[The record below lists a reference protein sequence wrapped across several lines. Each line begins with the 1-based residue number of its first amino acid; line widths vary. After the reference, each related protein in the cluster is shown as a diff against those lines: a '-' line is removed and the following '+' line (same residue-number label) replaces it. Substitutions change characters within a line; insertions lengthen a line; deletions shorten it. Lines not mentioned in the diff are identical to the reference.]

1 MSSISDRLLSA
12 LGGSYTIERE
22 LTGGGMALVFVGEDH
37 DLGRK
42 VVIKILPP
50 ELAASVSAER
60 FRREILTVAR
70 LQHPHIVPI
79 LKAGEVDGL
88 PYFVMPYVDGESIDI
103 RLRRTPTFTVRETLG
118 IMKDVAR
125 ALAFAHAQGVVHR
138 DIKPGNVLLAAGSA
152 TVTDF
157 GVAKALSSARRS
169 GEKGAGLTNTGMSL
183 GTILYMAPEQAA
195 GDPDIDGRADIYSL
209 GVTAYE
215 MLAGTAPFAALGPRA
230 MLTARLTLPPPPLST
245 IRKDV
250 PAGLERLIA
259 RCLAIDP
266 ADRPQTASA
275 LVEALEDPEM
285 MSGSFV
291 STPSMAAR
299 RGSRAV
305 KRVLIGALAL
315 VGAIA
320 VSAGIYTRLHP
331 NTAGALAVSTGVSHR
346 PIDLGVIAVLPFVS
360 LGADSANAYLAT
372 GVTNAVAGKLMKT
385 PGLRV
390 LAPGRPRS
398 VKRRSDTTS
407 TANFSARLVLEGTVE
422 RIGDRLRVTAR
433 LSSTDDDVMQWA
445 DVFDRDVKDLF
456 AVEDEIAAAIAASV
470 TGATIEVSSNRCL
483 PRACTLQW
491 QRVRLRLGGSPSTPR
506 QRQVQT

>member
-103 RLRRTPTFTVRETLG
+103 RLRRAPTFTVRETLG

-230 MLTARLTLPPPPLST
+230 MLTARLTLAPPALSK

-266 ADRPQTASA
+266 ADRPQTAA
-275 LVEALEDPEM
+275 ELVEALEDPQTL
-285 MSGSFV
+285 SGSFA
-291 STPSMAAR
+291 SSATRIAR
-299 RGSRAV
+299 RGN
-305 KRVLIGALAL
+305 RVTRVVVGALAL
-315 VGAIA
+315 VGAIV
-320 VSAGIYTRLHP
+320 VSAGIYERVHTGNSSVLAES
-331 NTAGALAVSTGVSHR
+331 TANAGK
-346 PIDLGVIAVLPFVS
+346 PIDLGVIAVLPFVN
-360 LGADSANAYLAT
+360 LGADSSNAYLAT

-407 TANFSARLVLEGTVE
+407 TANVAARLVLEGTVE
-422 RIGDRLRVTAR
+422 RVGDRLRVTAR

-445 DVFDRDVKDLF
+445 DVFDRDVKDIF
-456 AVEDEIAAAIAASV
+456 TVEDEIAGAIAASV
-470 TGATIEVSSNRCL
+470 RPMTA
-483 PRACTLQW
+483 
-491 QRVRLRLGGSPSTPR
+491 QRKAIPG
-506 QRQVQT
+506 

>member
-1 MSSISDRLLSA
+1 MSSISERLLSA

-50 ELAASVSAER
+50 ELAATVSAER

-88 PYFVMPYVDGESIDI
+88 PYFVMPYVDGESIDVK
-103 RLRRTPTFTVRETLG
+103 LRRDGKFSVRETLG
-118 IMKDVAR
+118 IMKDAAR
-125 ALAFAHAQGVVHR
+125 ALAFAHERGVVHR
-138 DIKPGNVLLAAGSA
+138 DIKPGNILLASGSA

-169 GEKGAGLTNTGMSL
+169 GEKGNGLTNTGMSL

-215 MLAGTAPFAALGPRA
+215 MLAGVAPFANLTPRE

-250 PAGLERLIA
+250 PLGLEKLIA
-259 RCLAIDP
+259 KCLAIDP
-266 ADRPQTASA
+266 ADRFQSASA
-275 LVEALEDPEM
+275 LVEALEDPETL
-285 MSGSFV
+285 SGSFA
-291 STPSMAAR
+291 STANIAR
-299 RGSRAV
+299 HGKRVKRAV
-305 KRVLIGALAL
+305 ISSLALIGAIV
-315 VGAIA
+315 VGT
-320 VSAGIYTRLHP
+320 GIYAKLHTG
-331 NTAGALAVSTGVSHR
+331 NASALAESTAVHKTVN
-346 PIDLGVIAVLPFVS
+346 LGVVAVLPFVS
-360 LGADSANAYLAT
+360 LGGDSSNSYLAT

-390 LAPGRPRS
+390 LAPGLPRS
-398 VKRRSDTTS
+398 VRRHSDTAV
-407 TANFSARLVLEGTVE
+407 TASLDARLVLEGTVE
-422 RIGDRLRVTAR
+422 RVGNRLRVTAR
-433 LSSTDDDVMQWA
+433 LSSTADDVMQWA
-445 DVFDRDVKDLF
+445 DVFDRDVKDIF
-456 AVEDEIAAAIAASV
+456 SVEDEIADAIVASV
-470 TGATIEVSSNRCL
+470 
-483 PRACTLQW
+483 
-491 QRVRLRLGGSPSTPR
+491 SPMTSQKR
-506 QRQVQT
+506 G

>member
-103 RLRRTPTFTVRETLG
+103 RLRRAPTFTVRETLG

-152 TVTDF
+152 PVTDF

-195 GDPDIDGRADIYSL
+195 GEPDIDGRADIYSL

-230 MLTARLTLPPPPLST
+230 MLTARLTLAPPPLSK

-266 ADRPQTASA
+266 ADRPQTAA
-275 LVEALEDPEM
+275 ELVEALEDPQTL
-285 MSGSFV
+285 SGSFA
-291 STPSMAAR
+291 SSATRIAR
-299 RGSRAV
+299 RGN
-305 KRVLIGALAL
+305 RVTRVVVGALAL
-315 VGAIA
+315 VGAIV
-320 VSAGIYTRLHP
+320 VSAGIYERVHTGNSSVLAES
-331 NTAGALAVSTGVSHR
+331 TANAGK
-346 PIDLGVIAVLPFVS
+346 PIDLGVIAVLPFVN
-360 LGADSANAYLAT
+360 LGADSSNAYLAT

-407 TANFSARLVLEGTVE
+407 TANVAARLVLEGTVE
-422 RIGDRLRVTAR
+422 RVGDRLRVTAR

-445 DVFDRDVKDLF
+445 NVFDRDVKDIF
-456 AVEDEIAAAIAASV
+456 TVEDEIAGAIAASV
-470 TGATIEVSSNRCL
+470 RPMTARRKAIPG
-483 PRACTLQW
+483 
-491 QRVRLRLGGSPSTPR
+491 
-506 QRQVQT
+506 

>member
-209 GVTAYE
+209 GITAYE

-230 MLTARLTLPPPPLST
+230 MLTARLTLAPPPLSK

-266 ADRPQTASA
+266 ADRPQTAA
-275 LVEALEDPEM
+275 ELVEALEDPQTL
-285 MSGSFV
+285 SGSFA
-291 STPSMAAR
+291 SSATRIAR
-299 RGSRAV
+299 RGSRVTRAV
-305 KRVLIGALAL
+305 VSALAL
-315 VGAIA
+315 VGAIV
-320 VSAGIYTRLHP
+320 VSAGIYERVHTGNSSVLAES
-331 NTAGALAVSTGVSHR
+331 TANAGKPV
-346 PIDLGVIAVLPFVS
+346 DLGVIAVLPFVN
-360 LGADSANAYLAT
+360 LGADSSSYVAT

-407 TANFSARLVLEGTVE
+407 TANVAARLVLEGTVE
-422 RIGDRLRVTAR
+422 RVGDRLRVTAR

-445 DVFDRDVKDLF
+445 DVFDRDVKDIF
-456 AVEDEIAAAIAASV
+456 TVEDEIAGAIAASV
-470 TGATIEVSSNRCL
+470 RPMTA
-483 PRACTLQW
+483 
-491 QRVRLRLGGSPSTPR
+491 QRKAIPG
-506 QRQVQT
+506 

>member
-1 MSSISDRLLSA
+1 MSSVSERLLSA

-60 FRREILTVAR
+60 FRREILTVAK

-79 LKAGEVDGL
+79 LKAGDVDGL

-103 RLRRTPTFTVRETLG
+103 RLRRGATFSVRETLG

-125 ALAFAHAQGVVHR
+125 ALAFAHERGVVHR
-138 DIKPGNVLLAAGSA
+138 DIKPGNILLAAGSA

-169 GEKGAGLTNTGMSL
+169 AEKGNGLTHTGMSL
-183 GTILYMAPEQAA
+183 GTILYMSPEQAA

-215 MLAGTAPFAALGPRA
+215 MLAGAAPFASLGPRE

-266 ADRPQTASA
+266 ADRPQSAAA
-275 LVEALEDPEM
+275 LVEALEDPDTI
-285 MSGSFV
+285 SGSFA
-291 STPSMAAR
+291 STAPKLALHGTR
-299 RGSRAV
+299 LKRAV
-305 KRVLIGALAL
+305 IGALAL
-315 VGAIA
+315 VGAIV
-320 VSAGIYTRLHP
+320 VSAGIYAKLHTG
-331 NTAGALAVSTGVSHR
+331 NSSAFAEATAAAR
-346 PIDLGVIAVLPFVS
+346 KPADRGVIAVLPFVN
-360 LGADSANAYLAT
+360 LGADSTNSYLAT
-372 GVTNAVAGKLMKT
+372 GVTNAVAAKLMRT

-398 VKRRSDTTS
+398 VKRRSDTAS
-407 TANFSARLVLEGTVE
+407 TANVSARLVLEGTVE
-422 RIGDRLRVTAR
+422 RIGNRLRVTAR

-445 DVFDRDVKDLF
+445 DVFDRDVKDIF
-456 AVEDEIAAAIAASV
+456 SVEDEIAESIVSSV
-470 TGATIEVSSNRCL
+470 TPMAGL
-483 PRACTLQW
+483 PR
-491 QRVRLRLGGSPSTPR
+491 G
-506 QRQVQT
+506 

>member
-209 GVTAYE
+209 GITAYE

-230 MLTARLTLPPPPLST
+230 MLTARLTLAPPPLSK

-266 ADRPQTASA
+266 ADRPQTAA
-275 LVEALEDPEM
+275 ELVEALEDPETL
-285 MSGSFV
+285 SGSFA
-291 STPSMAAR
+291 SSATRIAR
-299 RGSRAV
+299 RGSRVTRAV
-305 KRVLIGALAL
+305 VGALAL
-315 VGAIA
+315 VGAIV
-320 VSAGIYTRLHP
+320 VSAGIYERVHTGNSSVLAES
-331 NTAGALAVSTGVSHR
+331 TANAGKPV
-346 PIDLGVIAVLPFVS
+346 DLGVIAVLPFVN
-360 LGADSANAYLAT
+360 LGADSSNGYLAT
-372 GVTNAVAGKLMKT
+372 GVTNAVAGKLMQT

-407 TANFSARLVLEGTVE
+407 TANVAARLVLEGTVE
-422 RIGDRLRVTAR
+422 RVGDRLRVTAR

-445 DVFDRDVKDLF
+445 DVFDRDVKDIF
-456 AVEDEIAAAIAASV
+456 TVEDEIAGAIAASV
-470 TGATIEVSSNRCL
+470 RPMTA
-483 PRACTLQW
+483 
-491 QRVRLRLGGSPSTPR
+491 QRKAIPG
-506 QRQVQT
+506 

>member
-22 LTGGGMALVFVGEDH
+22 LTGGGMALVFVGMDL
-37 DLGRK
+37 DLGRR

-103 RLRRTPTFTVRETLG
+103 RLRRVGTLGVRETLG

-125 ALAFAHAQGVVHR
+125 ALAFAHEHGVVHR

-157 GVAKALSSARRS
+157 GVAKALSTALRS
-169 GEKGAGLTNTGMSL
+169 GEKGNGNGNGLTNTGMSL
-183 GTILYMAPEQAA
+183 GTILYMAPEQIA
-195 GDPDIDGRADIYSL
+195 GDPNIDGRADIFSL

-215 MLAGTAPFAALGPRA
+215 MLAGAAPFARLGPRE
-230 MLTARLTLPPPPLST
+230 MLTARLTLPPPSLST

-266 ADRPQTASA
+266 ADRPQTANA
-275 LVEALEDPEM
+275 LVEALEDPATF
-285 MSGSFV
+285 SGSF
-291 STPSMAAR
+291 SSAPKLALHGGR
-299 RGSRAV
+299 LKRAV
-305 KRVLIGALAL
+305 IGALAL
-315 VGAIA
+315 VGAI
-320 VSAGIYTRLHP
+320 VISAGIYAKLHAGNSSAFAESATGTRKV
-331 NTAGALAVSTGVSHR
+331 A
-346 PIDLGVIAVLPFVS
+346 DLGVIAVLPFVN
-360 LGADSANAYLAT
+360 LGADSTNAYLAT
-372 GVTNAVAGKLMKT
+372 GVTNAVAGKLMRT

-398 VKRRSDTTS
+398 VKRRSDS
-407 TANFSARLVLEGTVE
+407 AGTAKVDARLVLEGTVE

-445 DVFDRDVKDLF
+445 DVFDRDVKDVF
-456 AVEDEIAAAIAASV
+456 TVEDEIAEAIVASV
-470 TGATIEVSSNRCL
+470 TPMTGHRTI
-483 PRACTLQW
+483 
-491 QRVRLRLGGSPSTPR
+491 SPG
-506 QRQVQT
+506 

>member
-103 RLRRTPTFTVRETLG
+103 RLRRAPTFTVRETLG

-230 MLTARLTLPPPPLST
+230 MLTARLTLAPPPLSK

-266 ADRPQTASA
+266 ADRPQTAA
-275 LVEALEDPEM
+275 ELVEALEDPQTL
-285 MSGSFV
+285 SGSFAA
-291 STPSMAAR
+291 SATRIAR
-299 RGSRAV
+299 RGN
-305 KRVLIGALAL
+305 RVTRVVVGALAL
-315 VGAIA
+315 VGAIV
-320 VSAGIYTRLHP
+320 VSAGIYERVHTGNSSVLAES
-331 NTAGALAVSTGVSHR
+331 TANAGK
-346 PIDLGVIAVLPFVS
+346 PIDLGVIAVLPFVN
-360 LGADSANAYLAT
+360 LGADSSNAYLAT

-407 TANFSARLVLEGTVE
+407 TANVAARLVLEGTVE
-422 RIGDRLRVTAR
+422 RVGDRLRVTAR

-445 DVFDRDVKDLF
+445 DVFDRDVKDIF
-456 AVEDEIAAAIAASV
+456 TVEDEIAGAIAASV
-470 TGATIEVSSNRCL
+470 RPMTA
-483 PRACTLQW
+483 
-491 QRVRLRLGGSPSTPR
+491 QRKAIPG
-506 QRQVQT
+506 

>member
-1 MSSISDRLLSA
+1 MLSIPERLLSA

-22 LTGGGMALVFVGEDH
+22 LIGGGMAQVFVGEDH

-79 LKAGEVDGL
+79 LKAGELDGI
-88 PYFVMPYVDGESIDI
+88 PYFVMPYVDGESLDVK
-103 RLRRTPTFTVRETLG
+103 LRRTPTLGVREALG

-125 ALAFAHAQGVVHR
+125 ALAFAHERDVVHR
-138 DIKPGNVLLAAGSA
+138 DIKPGNILLSSGSA

-157 GVAKALSSARRS
+157 GVSKALSSARRS
-169 GEKGAGLTNTGMSL
+169 GEKGNGLTNTGMSL

-195 GDPDIDGRADIYSL
+195 GDPEIDGRADIYAL

-215 MLAGTAPFAALGPRA
+215 MLSGAAPFANLNPRE
-230 MLTARLTLPPPPLST
+230 MLTARLTLPPMPLSRV
-245 IRKDV
+245 RKDV
-250 PAGLERLIA
+250 PAGFERLIA

-266 ADRPQTASA
+266 ADRPQTAAA
-275 LVEALEDPEM
+275 LVEELEDPETI
-285 MSGSFV
+285 SGSFLRSGPMSV
-291 STPSMAAR
+291 R
-299 RGSRAV
+299 RSSRAV
-305 KRVLIGALAL
+305 RRVMVGALAL

-320 VSAGIYTRLHP
+320 VSAGIYTRTHP
-331 NTAGALAVSTGVSHR
+331 NTAGAESHLSAPTR
-346 PIDLGVIAVLPFVS
+346 NLGVIAVLPFVN
-360 LGADSANAYLAT
+360 LGADSSNAYLAT

-385 PGLRV
+385 AGLRV

-398 VKRRSDTTS
+398 VKRRSDTAA
-407 TANFSARLVLEGTVE
+407 TASLDARLVLEGTVE

-433 LSSTDDDVMQWA
+433 LSSTADDVMQWA
-445 DVFDRDVKDLF
+445 DVYDRNVKDIF
-456 AVEDEIAAAIAASV
+456 AVEDEIADAIVGSV
-470 TGATIEVSSNRCL
+470 RPMAGQKKT
-483 PRACTLQW
+483 
-491 QRVRLRLGGSPSTPR
+491 
-506 QRQVQT
+506 

>member
-1 MSSISDRLLSA
+1 M
-12 LGGSYTIERE
+12 LG
-22 LTGGGMALVFVGEDH
+22 
-37 DLGRK
+37 
-42 VVIKILPP
+42 
-50 ELAASVSAER
+50 
-60 FRREILTVAR
+60 
-70 LQHPHIVPI
+70 
-79 LKAGEVDGL
+79 
-88 PYFVMPYVDGESIDI
+88 
-103 RLRRTPTFTVRETLG
+103 VRETLG

-125 ALAFAHAQGVVHR
+125 ALAFAHEHGVVHR

-209 GVTAYE
+209 GITAYE
-215 MLAGTAPFAALGPRA
+215 MLAGAAPFANLGPRE

-275 LVEALEDPEM
+275 LVEALEDPET

-291 STPSMAAR
+291 STRSMSAR

-331 NTAGALAVSTGVSHR
+331 NTAAALAVSTHGSHK

-360 LGADSANAYLAT
+360 LGAGSANADLAT

-398 VKRRSDTTS
+398 VKRRSDTAS

-470 TGATIEVSSNRCL
+470 TGASIEVSSNRCL
-483 PRACTLQW
+483 PRECTLPSE
-491 QRVRLRLGGSPSTPR
+491 RVRLRLGGSPSTPR
-506 QRQVQT
+506 QWRGQT

>member
-1 MSSISDRLLSA
+1 MSSISERLLSA

-22 LTGGGMALVFVGEDH
+22 LIGGGMAQVFVGEDH
-37 DLGRK
+37 DLARK

-60 FRREILTVAR
+60 FRREILIVAR

-79 LKAGEVDGL
+79 LKAGEIDGI
-88 PYFVMPYVDGESIDI
+88 PYFVMPYVDGESLDVT
-103 RLRRTPTFTVRETLG
+103 LRRRRTLGAREALG

-125 ALAFAHAQGVVHR
+125 ALAFAHERNVVHR
-138 DIKPGNVLLAAGSA
+138 DIKPGNILLSSRSA

-157 GVAKALSSARRS
+157 GVSKALSSARRS
-169 GEKGAGLTNTGMSL
+169 GEKGNGLTNTGMSL

-215 MLAGTAPFAALGPRA
+215 MLSGSAPFANLTPRE
-230 MLTARLTLPPPPLST
+230 MLTARLTLPPVALST
-245 IRKDV
+245 VRKDV

-266 ADRPQTASA
+266 ADRPQTAAA
-275 LVEALEDPEM
+275 LVEALEDPDT
-285 MSGSFV
+285 MSGAFFRSGPMTV
-291 STPSMAAR
+291 QR
-299 RGSRAV
+299 RRSGVR
-305 KRVLIGALAL
+305 RVGMGALAL

-320 VSAGIYTRLHP
+320 VSAGIYTRMHP
-331 NTAGALAVSTGVSHR
+331 NTAAAQPSVVAAMR
-346 PIDLGVIAVLPFVS
+346 NVGVIAVLPFVN
-360 LGADSANAYLAT
+360 LGADSSNAYLAT

-385 PGLRV
+385 AGLRV

-398 VKRRSDTTS
+398 VRRRSDTAS
-407 TANFSARLVLEGTVE
+407 TANVSAGLVLEGTVE

-433 LSSTDDDVMQWA
+433 LSSTDDDVMQWS
-445 DVFDRDVKDLF
+445 DVYDRDVEDIF
-456 AVEDEIAAAIAASV
+456 AVEDEIADAIVASV
-470 TGATIEVSSNRCL
+470 SPMTG
-483 PRACTLQW
+483 
-491 QRVRLRLGGSPSTPR
+491 QRKQPA
-506 QRQVQT
+506 

>member
-1 MSSISDRLLSA
+1 MTSISDRLLSA

-70 LQHPHIVPI
+70 LQHPHIVPV
-79 LKAGEVDGL
+79 LKAGDVDGL
-88 PYFVMPYVDGESIDI
+88 PYFVMPYVDGESVDV
-103 RLRRTPTFTVRETLG
+103 RLRRTPMLGVRETLG

-125 ALAFAHAQGVVHR
+125 ALAFAHEHGVVHR

-169 GEKGAGLTNTGMSL
+169 GEKGNGLTNTGMSL
-183 GTILYMAPEQAA
+183 GTVLYMAPEQAA

-209 GVTAYE
+209 GITAYE
-215 MLAGTAPFAALGPRA
+215 MLSGTAPFAAFGPRE

-275 LVEALEDPEM
+275 LVEALEDPET
-285 MSGSFV
+285 MSGSFA
-291 STPSMAAR
+291 TTAPKIAR
-299 RGSRAV
+299 RESRVRRAV
-305 KRVLIGALAL
+305 VGALAL
-315 VGAIA
+315 VGAIV
-320 VSAGIYTRLHP
+320 VSAGIYERVYTG
-331 NTAGALAVSTGVSHR
+331 NSSALAESTVNTGKPV
-346 PIDLGVIAVLPFVS
+346 DLGVIAVLPFVS
-360 LGADSANAYLAT
+360 LGADSTNAYLAT
-372 GVTNAVAGKLMKT
+372 GVTNAVAGKLLKT

-390 LAPGRPRS
+390 LAPGLPRS
-398 VKRRSDTTS
+398 VRRRSDS
-407 TANFSARLVLEGTVE
+407 AVTASLDARLVLEGTVE
-422 RIGDRLRVTAR
+422 RVGNRLRVTAR
-433 LSSTDDDVMQWA
+433 LSSTADDVMQWA
-445 DVFDRDVKDLF
+445 DVFDRDVKDVF
-456 AVEDEIAAAIAASV
+456 TVEDEIADAIVASV
-470 TGATIEVSSNRCL
+470 TPMTGQKRD
-483 PRACTLQW
+483 
-491 QRVRLRLGGSPSTPR
+491 
-506 QRQVQT
+506 

>member
-22 LTGGGMALVFVGEDH
+22 LTGGGMALVYVGEDH

-70 LQHPHIVPI
+70 LQHPHIVPV
-79 LKAGEVDGL
+79 LKAGDVDGL
-88 PYFVMPYVDGESIDI
+88 PYFVMPYVDGESIDV
-103 RLRRTPTFTVRETLG
+103 RLRRTPTLGVRETLG

-125 ALAFAHAQGVVHR
+125 ALSFAHEHGVVHR

-215 MLAGTAPFAALGPRA
+215 MLAGAAPFANLGPRA
-230 MLTARLTLPPPPLST
+230 MLTARLTLPPPPLSS

-266 ADRPQTASA
+266 ADRPQTANA
-275 LVEALEDPEM
+275 LVEALEDPET
-285 MSGSFV
+285 MSGSFA
-291 STPSMAAR
+291 STTPKTAR
-299 RGSRAV
+299 GGNRVTRAV
-305 KRVLIGALAL
+305 VGALAL
-315 VGAIA
+315 VGAIV
-320 VSAGIYTRLHP
+320 VSAGIYERLHTG
-331 NTAGALAVSTGVSHR
+331 NSSVLAESTVNAGKPV
-346 PIDLGVIAVLPFVS
+346 DLGVIAVLPFVS
-360 LGADSANAYLAT
+360 LGADSTNAYLAT
-372 GVTNAVAGKLMKT
+372 GVTNAVAGKLLKT

-398 VKRRSDTTS
+398 VKRRSDTAS
-407 TANFSARLVLEGTVE
+407 TAHFSARLVLEGTVE
-422 RIGDRLRVTAR
+422 RVGDRLRVTAR
-433 LSSTDDDVMQWA
+433 LSSTEDDVMQWA
-445 DVFDRDVKDLF
+445 DVFDRDVKDIF
-456 AVEDEIAAAIAASV
+456 SVEDEIAGAIAASV
-470 TGATIEVSSNRCL
+470 RPMTA
-483 PRACTLQW
+483 
-491 QRVRLRLGGSPSTPR
+491 QRKAIPG
-506 QRQVQT
+506 

>member
-1 MSSISDRLLSA
+1 MSSISERLLSA

-22 LTGGGMALVFVGEDH
+22 LVGGGMAQVFVGEDH

-79 LKAGEVDGL
+79 LKAGELDGI
-88 PYFVMPYVDGESIDI
+88 PYFVMPYVDGESLDVT
-103 RLRRTPTFTVRETLG
+103 LRRRHTLGVRETVG
-118 IMKDVAR
+118 ILKDVSR
-125 ALAFAHAQGVVHR
+125 ALAFAHERNVVHR
-138 DIKPGNVLLAAGSA
+138 DIKPGNILLSSGSA

-157 GVAKALSSARRS
+157 GVSKALHSARRS
-169 GEKGAGLTNTGMSL
+169 GEKGNGLTNTGMSL

-195 GDPDIDGRADIYSL
+195 GDPEIDGRADIYSL

-215 MLAGTAPFAALGPRA
+215 MLSGAAPFAHLNPRE
-230 MLTARLTLPPPPLST
+230 MLTARLTLPPQPLSSV
-245 IRKDV
+245 RKDV

-266 ADRPQTASA
+266 ADRPQTAVD
-275 LVEALEDPEM
+275 LVEALEDPET

-291 STPSMAAR
+291 RSGPMNVQ

-305 KRVLIGALAL
+305 RRVLVSALAL
-315 VGAIA
+315 VGAVA
-320 VSAGIYTRLHP
+320 VSAGIYTRTHP
-331 NTAGALAVSTGVSHR
+331 NTAAAESRTAATM
-346 PIDLGVIAVLPFVS
+346 PNLGIIAVLPFVS
-360 LGADSANAYLAT
+360 LGADSSNAYLAT

-385 PGLRV
+385 AGLRV

-398 VKRRSDTTS
+398 VKRRSDTAS
-407 TANFSARLVLEGTVE
+407 TAWVEARLVLEGTVE
-422 RIGDRLRVTAR
+422 RVGNRLRVTAR
-433 LSSTDDDVMQWA
+433 LSSTEDDVMQWA
-445 DVFDRDVKDLF
+445 DVYDRDVKDIF
-456 AVEDEIAAAIAASV
+456 AVEDEIADAIVASV
-470 TGATIEVSSNRCL
+470 RPMTGQKKQPA
-483 PRACTLQW
+483 
-491 QRVRLRLGGSPSTPR
+491 
-506 QRQVQT
+506 

>member
-1 MSSISDRLLSA
+1 SISDRLLSA

-209 GVTAYE
+209 GITAYE

-230 MLTARLTLPPPPLST
+230 MLTARLTLAPPPLSK

-266 ADRPQTASA
+266 ADRPQTAA
-275 LVEALEDPEM
+275 ELVEALEDPQTL
-285 MSGSFV
+285 SGSFA
-291 STPSMAAR
+291 SSATRIAR
-299 RGSRAV
+299 RGSRVTRAV
-305 KRVLIGALAL
+305 VGALAL
-315 VGAIA
+315 VGAIV
-320 VSAGIYTRLHP
+320 VSAGIYERVHTGNSSVLAESTV
-331 NTAGALAVSTGVSHR
+331 NAGK
-346 PIDLGVIAVLPFVS
+346 PIDLGVIAVLPFVN
-360 LGADSANAYLAT
+360 LGADSSSYVAT
-372 GVTNAVAGKLMKT
+372 GVTNAVAGRLMMT

-407 TANFSARLVLEGTVE
+407 TANVAARLVLEGTVE
-422 RIGDRLRVTAR
+422 RVGDRLRVTAR

-445 DVFDRDVKDLF
+445 DVFDRDVKDIF
-456 AVEDEIAAAIAASV
+456 TVEDEIAGAIAASV
-470 TGATIEVSSNRCL
+470 RPMTA
-483 PRACTLQW
+483 
-491 QRVRLRLGGSPSTPR
+491 QRKAIPG
-506 QRQVQT
+506 